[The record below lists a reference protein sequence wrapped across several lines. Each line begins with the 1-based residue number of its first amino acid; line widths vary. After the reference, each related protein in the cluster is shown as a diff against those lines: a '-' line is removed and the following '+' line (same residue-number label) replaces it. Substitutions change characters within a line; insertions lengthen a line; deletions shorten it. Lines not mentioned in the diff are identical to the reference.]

1 MFNGTKVSSLDL
13 STFNTSK
20 VTNMSGMFA
29 NSEISEIKGLNNF
42 DTSKVTDMSYMFKN
56 TLMTSLDLSSFT
68 LSTDVKLDSM
78 FMEAKATTG
87 YAKNQTIV
95 DKFNDNGVTKI
106 PDMLKF
112 AIK

>member
-1 MFNGTKVSSLDL
+1 M
-13 STFNTSK
+13 
-20 VTNMSGMFA
+20 
-29 NSEISEIKGLNNF
+29 
-42 DTSKVTDMSYMFKN
+42 
-56 TLMTSLDLSSFT
+56 DLSSFT